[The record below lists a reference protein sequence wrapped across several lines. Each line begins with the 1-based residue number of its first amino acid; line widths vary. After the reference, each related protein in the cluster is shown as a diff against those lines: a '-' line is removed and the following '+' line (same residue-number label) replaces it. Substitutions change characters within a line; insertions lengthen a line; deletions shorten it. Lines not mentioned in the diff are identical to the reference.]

1 MSVVLIA
8 RRTKNTR
15 RLRITFRSSIHLP
28 LSLQLAIAYLGFSTL
43 YRKICRLENDGVQR
57 ERRVLVQGRNET
69 RRREKEWQ

>member
-43 YRKICRLENDGVQR
+43 YRKICRLGNDGVQR